1 MASPLTFRKQES
13 LLLQQLAEWDRW
25 WRINQIIRWLPY
37 SLLMGLGVG
46 VALAVASRLR
56 PFLFASEILTV
67 TLLTLGVTVGGMVA
81 YIGLRPYPQAKQ
93 ARFFDQS
100 LGLKERVSTAF
111 QLLRGELP
119 THEVL
124 SVHQIN
130 DAVHH
135 AQQTNIQQALPLRFK
150 RWEWA
155 SVAGLL
161 VAWGLLVWLPNPQET
176 AILDTTQDRA
186 QIETASES
194 LQDILSEVATN
205 PDLDSQLR
213 EDLLQEL
220 QTAIETLEQPNIT
233 PEEAFATLTDVES
246 RLASEA
252 EQLEAQLNAQQQALQ
267 TALQSLQAT
276 APTLNTAPNLAEA
289 LEALQTSLDTMT
301 PAEQQA
307 MASALERASE
317 ALQNAQPQTAD
328 ALGSASE
335 ALQSGDT
342 NGTAEAL
349 QRAQDAL
356 EAQQATQQA
365 QQQSQSMLEQQA
377 NQASSSADNLQPSE
391 GTSAESGEQKG
402 QPSPSQEGAPQ
413 QGEGEPSE
421 GKGQAEGKQSDG
433 QSPGEQG
440 ENAPSQQGTTPGDQP
455 SQQGQPNQPGQ
466 GQSPDQ
472 QGGAQGQNGQGG
484 NGQGAGDGQGGQG
497 GGEGNGTTNP
507 QNNPDGQGETVY
519 TPRADSQ
526 NIGGENGE
534 ATLTLEQ
541 DEQDAP
547 IIEGDFIQ
555 NPNGQALVP
564 YESVFSDY
572 SNSARQALESDYIPM
587 GMRDVIYDYFTSIEP
602 GQ

>member
-25 WRINQIIRWLPY
+25 WRINQIIRWLPT
-37 SLLMGLGVG
+37 SLLVGLAVG
-46 VALAVASRLR
+46 VALALGSRVR
-56 PFLFASEILTV
+56 PFLFASEILTI
-67 TLLTLGVTVGGMVA
+67 TLLILGVSVGGMVA
-81 YIGLRPYPQAKQ
+81 YLGLRPRPQAKQ
-93 ARFFDQS
+93 AQFFDQS
-100 LGLKERVSTAF
+100 LYLKERISTAF

-119 THEVL
+119 THAVL
-124 SVHQIN
+124 TVHQLN

-135 AQQTNIQQALPLRFK
+135 AQQTNVQQALPLRFK
-150 RWEWA
+150 RGEWA
-155 SVAGLL
+155 GVLGLL
-161 VAWGLLVWLPNPQET
+161 VAWGLLLWLPNPQET

-186 QIETASES
+186 QIETVSES
-194 LQDILSEVATN
+194 LEDILSEVATN

-213 EDLLQEL
+213 EELLQEL

-233 PEEAFATLTDVES
+233 PEEAFATLSAVES

-267 TALQSLQAT
+267 SALQSLQAT
-276 APTLNTAPNLAEA
+276 APTLSTAPTLTEA
-289 LEALQTSLDTMT
+289 LESLQTSLDTLT

-307 MASALERASE
+307 LASALERAAE

-328 ALGSASE
+328 ALSSASE
-335 ALQSGDT
+335 TLQSGDT
-342 NGTAEAL
+342 NGTSEAL

-365 QQQSQSMLEQQA
+365 QQQSQSMLAQQA
-377 NQASSSADNLQPSE
+377 NQAGSSADNLQPSE
-391 GTSAESGEQKG
+391 GTSAEAGEQKG

-413 QGEGEPSE
+413 AQGEQP
-421 GKGQAEGKQSDG
+421 DG

-440 ENAPSQQGTTPGDQP
+440 ENAPSQQGNTPGDQP

-466 GQSPDQ
+466 GQAPNQ
-472 QGGAQGQNGQGG
+472 NGGAQGQNGQGG

-497 GGEGNGTTNP
+497 GGEGNDTTKP

-534 ATLTLEQ
+534 STIQLDDSE
-541 DEQDAP
+541 DAP

-572 SNSARQALESDYIPM
+572 SDSARQALESDYIPM

-602 GQ
+602 GQWTR